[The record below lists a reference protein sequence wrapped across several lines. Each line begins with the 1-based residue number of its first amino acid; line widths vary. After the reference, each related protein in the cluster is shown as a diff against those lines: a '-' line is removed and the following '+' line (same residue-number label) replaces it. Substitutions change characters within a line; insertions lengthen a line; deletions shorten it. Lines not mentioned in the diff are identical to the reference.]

1 LADRLGV
8 GAEAARLPSTL
19 LTAAFRRWTALDIAA
34 AVRLFNQDEAARHF
48 GFDPRG
54 PRWIGEVP

>member
-1 LADRLGV
+1 V